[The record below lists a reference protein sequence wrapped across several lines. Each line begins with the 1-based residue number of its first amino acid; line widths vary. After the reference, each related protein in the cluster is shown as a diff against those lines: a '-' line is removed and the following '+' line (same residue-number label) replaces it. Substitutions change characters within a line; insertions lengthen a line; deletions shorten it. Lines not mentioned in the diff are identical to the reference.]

1 MFDPFAHEDSALTEE
16 IARVHAYL
24 HAIAPDADEYQ
35 STVDQLSKLYKL
47 QNDAAQLSL
56 QAQEKYASHLL
67 ECDKNA
73 WQEELDERPYWKRIE
88 PNTLAMVAG
97 NLAIA
102 LIVIKYEERAVI
114 STKALSFMK
123 KF

>member
-1 MFDPFAHEDSALTEE
+1 MFDPYDHEDSALTEE

-24 HAIAPDADEYQ
+24 QVIAPDDESYQ
-35 STVDQLSKLYKL
+35 KTVDQLSKLYSL
-47 QNDAAQLSL
+47 QHNAAQLTL
-56 QAQEKYASHLL
+56 QAQKEYASHLL

-73 WQEELDERPYWKRIE
+73 WQEEQDERPFWKRVE
-88 PNTLAMVAG
+88 PSVALTVAG